1 MFFLL
6 LHYHL
11 RDSRLVFNP
20 RVFNALATSV
30 KLTLQHKVLRLPSR
44 GANTSFNCSL
54 FVRMSKGKK
63 NTEETENKARVEGG
77 QNEPIFFNVVRNLSA
92 SLQRG
97 GMIEDYTKQM

>member
-1 MFFLL
+1 
-6 LHYHL
+6 
-11 RDSRLVFNP
+11 
-20 RVFNALATSV
+20 
-30 KLTLQHKVLRLPSR
+30 
-44 GANTSFNCSL
+44 
-54 FVRMSKGKK
+54 MSKGKK